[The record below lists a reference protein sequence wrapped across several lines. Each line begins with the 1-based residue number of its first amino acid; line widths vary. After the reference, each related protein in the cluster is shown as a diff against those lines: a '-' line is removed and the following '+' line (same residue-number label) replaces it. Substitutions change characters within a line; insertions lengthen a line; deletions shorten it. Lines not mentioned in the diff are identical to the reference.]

1 MCMPSQI
8 STFRFG
14 AFMVPR
20 VIRAQ
25 EVESRYRYYN
35 QLVDKD
41 VATSG
46 GKGASKQHFDEEK
59 MRLDLGRVG
68 TLRKQV
74 RQSEYFSVRSCC
86 HEQLWTIVLMFGE
99 GREARSSKAAC
110 VCA

>member
-1 MCMPSQI
+1 
-8 STFRFG
+8 
-14 AFMVPR
+14 MVPR